1 MKITISGE
9 DFNRIMRVC
18 IPSLDRMDGV
28 RDYLKYI
35 EVRGKDGHATATAC
49 NGFHL
54 AQCTFNY
61 QGDKKIRF
69 LLPRYKVVRKDRDMT
84 ITIENGEISITDG
97 EEMTIRKA
105 VELPKSWDVQ
115 KAVDACAAQ
124 PDVRV
129 FGVSRKY
136 LRRLL
141 DSYGS
146 DDRIIFEVAQ
156 DPMAGIIVRNAHTCG
171 LVLPLRFGA
180 TVDLHADFQQFTDPL
195 ATTKG
200 AAK

>member
-18 IPSLDRMDGV
+18 IPSLDRLDGV

-35 EVRGKDGHATATAC
+35 EVRGWDGQATATAC
-49 NGFHL
+49 NGYHM

-61 QGDKKIRF
+61 QGDTEIRF
-69 LLPRYKVVRKDRDMT
+69 MLPRYKTVRKDRDMT
-84 ITIENGEISITDG
+84 IVIENGEISIADG
-97 EEMTIRKA
+97 EEMTIRKDFPIN
-105 VELPKSWDVQ
+105 EKFDMQ
-115 KAVDACAAQ
+115 KVIDMCKAQ
-124 PDVRV
+124 PNVRV

-141 DSYGS
+141 DSFGG
-146 DDRIIFEVAQ
+146 DDHLLFEVAKNHE
-156 DPMAGIIVRNAHTCG
+156 AGIIVRNAHTCG
-171 LVLPLRFGA
+171 LVMPLRI
-180 TVDLHADFQQFTDPL
+180 TPDYEEMRLFQQFTDPL
-195 ATTKG
+195 GTTKG